1 MVQVEKRSRRM
12 KIVVAPD
19 SFKGSLTAAEAARAM
34 EAGIRRIYPDADV
47 SLVPMADGGEGFVEA
62 VLLAIG
68 GRIETARVLNPLGKR
83 IEARY
88 GICEDDTTAVIEMAA
103 ASGLTLLSPEQR
115 NPLITTSYG
124 TGELICRALD
134 AGCRKI
140 LLGIGGSA
148 TTDGGA
154 GMAQALGVGFIG
166 AGNKAIDEPLA
177 GGRLN
182 EIERIEMSNLDMR
195 IAQCEIV
202 VACDVDNPLL
212 GPRGAAHIYAP
223 QKGATPAQVGLLEKN
238 LSHFARL
245 ITRDVGR
252 DVSNIPG
259 AGAAGGLGA
268 GLMAFCGA
276 TLRSGVE
283 LIMEI
288 VQLEKRLQGADLVL
302 TGEGRTDAQTISGKA
317 PWGVAQ
323 AAKRVGIPVVLLTG
337 EIGEGAEQLYQ
348 HGIDVMFPIVIGPMT
363 QHEAMAQAGELLTA
377 ATERLFRILRMTQ

>member
-1 MVQVEKRSRRM
+1 M

-34 EAGIRRIYPDADV
+34 EAGIRRVCPDADV
-47 SLVPMADGGEGFVEA
+47 TLIPMADGGEGFVEA
-62 VLLAIG
+62 VLLATG
-68 GRIETARVLNPLGKR
+68 GRIETARVLNPVGEHL
-83 IEARY
+83 EARY

-124 TGELICRALD
+124 TGELICRVLD

-140 LLGIGGSA
+140 LVGIGGSA

-154 GMAQALGVGFIG
+154 GMAQALGARFFGS
-166 AGNKAIDEPLA
+166 GNKAIEEPLA

-182 EIERIEMSNLDMR
+182 EIERIEMANLDLR

-212 GPRGAAHIYAP
+212 GPRGAARIYGP
-223 QKGATPAQVGLLEKN
+223 QKGATPAQVEMLEKN
-238 LSHFARL
+238 LSHFAQL
-245 ITRDVGR
+245 IKRDVGRDVGR
-252 DVSNIPG
+252 DVSDIPG

-302 TGEGRTDAQTISGKA
+302 TGEGRSDAQTISGKA

-323 AAKRVGIPVVLLTG
+323 AAKQAGIPVALLTG

-348 HGIDVMFPIVIGPMT
+348 HGIDVLFPIVIGPMT

-377 ATERLFRILRMTQ
+377 ATERLFRILRMKPY

>member
-1 MVQVEKRSRRM
+1 M

-19 SFKGSLTAAEAARAM
+19 SFKGSLIAAEAARAM
-34 EAGIRRIYPDADV
+34 EVGIRHVYPDADV
-47 SLVPMADGGEGFVEA
+47 ILIPMADGGEGFVEA
-62 VLLAIG
+62 VLLATG
-68 GRIETARVLNPLGKR
+68 GRIETARVLNPLGKH

-88 GICEDDTTAVIEMAA
+88 GICEDGTTAVIEMAA
-103 ASGLTLLSPEQR
+103 ASGLTLLSLEQR

-124 TGELICRALD
+124 AGELICQALD

-154 GMAQALGVGFIG
+154 GMAQALGVRFIG

-212 GPRGAAHIYAP
+212 GPRGAARIYGP
-223 QKGATPAQVGLLEKN
+223 QKGATPQQVELLEKN

-245 ITRDVGR
+245 ITRDVRR
-252 DVSNIPG
+252 DVGCDVSDIPG

-288 VQLEKRLQGADLVL
+288 VQLEKRLEGADLVL
-302 TGEGRTDAQTISGKA
+302 TGEGRSDAQTISGKA

-323 AAKRVGIPVVLLTG
+323 AAKRVGIPVALLTG

-348 HGIDVMFPIVIGPMT
+348 HGIDILHPIVVGPMT

-377 ATERLFRILRMTQ
+377 ATERLFRILRMKQ